1 MVPILR
7 DFFELATLSSNDILF
22 LVAVAIEWALVQRVI
37 WRSRFFDNF
46 LGVDLR

>member
-1 MVPILR
+1 MLR
-7 DFFELATLSSNDILF
+7 DFFELATLSSMDILF
-22 LVAVAIEWALVQRVI
+22 LITVSLEWAFIQRAL